1 MPAAVRIG
9 AHAAIGLG
17 AAALVAA
24 IYYPAGPASHA
35 VLVTAGVV
43 GVMMV
48 MAAVWGERLLR
59 RDFGSAAQYVEFA
72 GALRSGAGAGG
83 GLGEGRS
90 AGRSAE
96 AVASGA
102 AGGAAAAAAGGADGA
117 GGGGGVGAGA
127 GAEAAGDA
135 GGAAAGS
142 AVCTG
147 ACGAGRGGSGAGS
160 APRVRRPC
168 AGGGSWRSRMRRAW

>member
-1 MPAAVRIG
+1 MTTSTIWYRMPAAVRIG

-72 GALRSGAGAGG
+72 GALRSGELPADIEPAVWRGWLARGRQYNVQRIGAVAPLVVFGIVPALRVPTTAHLIIAVVLAGLAVSTVVDWHIERR
-83 GLGEGRS
+83 LIARLATAVEERA
-90 AGRSAE
+90 AGR
-96 AVASGA
+96 
-102 AGGAAAAAAGGADGA
+102 
-117 GGGGGVGAGA
+117 
-127 GAEAAGDA
+127 
-135 GGAAAGS
+135 
-142 AVCTG
+142 
-147 ACGAGRGGSGAGS
+147 
-160 APRVRRPC
+160 
-168 AGGGSWRSRMRRAW
+168 